1 MTMSARQG
9 CSQQKLETASLRRC
23 WGQASLPRMVLH
35 QAGGRLTKGS
45 RWWTWHYCCNAVVTP
60 RIRVPHLKVSLLLCG
75 FGSCDTCMRWV
86 KLNPQI
92 VKPLV
97 SVMVAAVF
105 FRCLVMWPRLSW
117 THHLPTSDATTGLHH
132 DALLVFESL
141 YFDRYLNE
149 VGWDI
154 AWFVFTLQNT

>member
-1 MTMSARQG
+1 MMLSARQG

-75 FGSCDTCMRWV
+75 FGSCDACMHRV

-92 VKPLV
+92 VKLLA

-105 FRCLVMWPRLSW
+105 FRFGFLFACLFLDRVLLCGQGCPGLTTFLPQMQPQVCITMPCWFLS
-117 THHLPTSDATTGLHH
+117 L
-132 DALLVFESL
+132 
-141 YFDRYLNE
+141 
-149 VGWDI
+149 
-154 AWFVFTLQNT
+154 FTLTGT